1 MDRKRSLVRG
11 RRLAI
16 VAVAGMVLGL
26 GAGMLQAR
34 ADSSASTVMGLQLT
48 GVVDPFIANYIS
60 GGIKEANQRGD
71 AAVLITIDTPGGL
84 DSSMREITQAI
95 LSSKIPV
102 FCYTS
107 PEGARAASA
116 GTFVME
122 SCPVAAMAPG
132 TNIGAAHPVGVSG
145 AIEIEKV
152 TNDAAAYIRSLAQQW
167 GRNADAA
174 EEAVRKATSWSA
186 QDALNI
192 HLIDVIA
199 PTEGTLLNIAGGCAE
214 PPPSI
219 TTGLLAQSGP
229 IAGLCGAT
237 INDRRMGFGA
247 SLLHSLITP
256 DFAFLF
262 FYAGIILIIVEFLH
276 PGISVPGIVGSLFL
290 IFSFVSLGM
299 LPVRLSGVIL
309 LVLSAVC
316 FLVELKHP
324 GFGLPLIGGL
334 VFLIFGALFLF
345 NSAVA
350 NASVSL
356 WLIGVIAAAL
366 ALFFVFVV
374 RGVMAARHMPK
385 DQVPTQS
392 LVGMVGVA
400 INDLMPEGRV
410 RVHHENWTATSE
422 GGNIPAE
429 TEIRVLEVKGLR
441 LIVARADEPASLLT
455 RHTGQLEG
463 EKS

>member
-1 MDRKRSLVRG
+1 MVRG
-11 RRLAI
+11 RRLA
-16 VAVAGMVLGL
+16 VLAVAAVLGL
-26 GAGMLQAR
+26 GTGILQAR

-48 GVVDPFIANYIS
+48 GVVDPFLANYIA
-60 GGIKEANQRGD
+60 GGIHEANNRGD

-95 LSSKIPV
+95 LGSRIPV
-102 FCYTS
+102 LCYTS

-122 SCPVAAMAPG
+122 ACPVAAMAPG

-174 EEAVRKATSWSA
+174 EQAVRKATSWSA
-186 QDALNI
+186 PDAIAI
-192 HLIDVIA
+192 HLVDVMA
-199 PTEGTLLNIAGGCAE
+199 ASEGTLLNVVGGCTA
-214 PPPSI
+214 PATPI
-219 TTGLLAQSGP
+219 TTGLLAKSGP
-229 IAGLCGAT
+229 VSGLCGAA
-237 INDRRMGFGA
+237 IEDRRMGFGA

-256 DFAFLF
+256 DFAFIF

-276 PGISVPGIVGSLFL
+276 PGISVPGIVGALFL
-290 IFSFVSLGM
+290 VFSFVSIGM

-309 LVLSAVC
+309 LILSALC

-324 GFGLPLIGGL
+324 GLGLPLIGGL

-356 WLIGVIAAAL
+356 WLIGVVAAAL
-366 ALFFVFVV
+366 ALFFLFVV
-374 RGVMAARHMPK
+374 RGVLAARHLPK
-385 DQVPTQS
+385 NQVPTKT
-392 LVGMVGVA
+392 LVGMTGVT
-400 INDLMPEGRV
+400 INDLMPDGRV
-410 RVHHENWTATSE
+410 RVNHENWTAESD
-422 GGNIPAE
+422 GGGIPAE

-441 LIVARADEPASLLT
+441 LIVTRANEPATAL
-455 RHTGQLEG
+455 TGQPGQTEG
-463 EKS
+463 EDT

>member
-1 MDRKRSLVRG
+1 M
-11 RRLAI
+11 
-16 VAVAGMVLGL
+16 AVAGVVLGL

-34 ADSSASTVMGLQLT
+34 ADSSTSTVMGLQLT
-48 GVVDPFIANYIS
+48 GVVDPFIANYIQ

-102 FCYTS
+102 LCYTS
-107 PEGARAASA
+107 PDGARAASA

-122 SCPVAAMAPG
+122 ACPVAAMAPG

-186 QDALNI
+186 DDAVAI
-192 HLIDVIA
+192 HLVDVIA
-199 PTEGTLLNIAGGCAE
+199 PTEGALLNIAGGCTA
-214 PPPSI
+214 PSTPI
-219 TTGLLAQSGP
+219 TTGLIAKSGP
-229 IAGLCGAT
+229 VSGLCGAA
-237 INDRRMGFGA
+237 INDRNMGFGA

-262 FYAGIILIIVEFLH
+262 FYAGIILIIVEFMH
-276 PGISVPGIVGSLFL
+276 PGISVPGILGALFL

-309 LVLSAVC
+309 LVLSALC

-324 GFGLPLIGGL
+324 GLGLPLIGGL

-356 WLIGVIAAAL
+356 WLIGVIGAVL
-366 ALFFVFVV
+366 TLFFLFVV
-374 RGVMAARHMPK
+374 RGVMAARHLPK
-385 DQVPTQS
+385 NQVPTQS
-392 LVGMVGVA
+392 LVGMTGVA

-410 RVHHENWTATSE
+410 RVHHENWTATSD
-422 GGNIPAE
+422 GGGIPAE
-429 TEIRVLEVKGLR
+429 TPIRVLAVQGLR
-441 LIVARADEPASLLT
+441 LIVTREDEPASAL
-455 RHTGQLEG
+455 TGQPGQTEG
-463 EKS
+463 EDT

>member
-1 MDRKRSLVRG
+1 MVRG
-11 RRLAI
+11 RSLAI
-16 VAVAGMVLGL
+16 LAVAGILGL
-26 GAGMLQAR
+26 GTGMLQAR
-34 ADSSASTVMGLQLT
+34 ADSPASTVMSLQLT

-60 GGIKEANQRGD
+60 GGIHEANKRGD

-95 LSSKIPV
+95 LGSKIPV
-102 FCYTS
+102 LCYTS

-122 SCPVAAMAPG
+122 ACPVAAMAPG

-145 AIEIEKV
+145 AIEIKKV

-174 EEAVRKATSWSA
+174 EQAVREATSWSA
-186 QDALNI
+186 EDAVRIRLV
-192 HLIDVIA
+192 DTIA
-199 PTEGTLLNIAGGCAE
+199 SSEGTLLNIVGGCAA
-214 PPPSI
+214 PSTPI
-219 TTGLLAQSGP
+219 VTGLLAKSGP
-229 IAGLCGAT
+229 VSGLCGAA
-237 INDRRMGFGA
+237 IDDRRMGFGA

-256 DFAFLF
+256 DFAFIF

-290 IFSFVSLGM
+290 IFSFVSIGM

-309 LVLSAVC
+309 LVLSALC

-324 GFGLPLIGGL
+324 GLGLPLIGGL

-356 WLIGVIAAAL
+356 WLVGVVAAAL
-366 ALFFVFVV
+366 ALFFLFVV
-374 RGVMAARHMPK
+374 RGVLAARHLPK
-385 DQVPTQS
+385 NQIPTQT
-392 LVGMVGVA
+392 LVGMTGVA

-410 RVHHENWTATSE
+410 RVHHENWTAESD
-422 GGNIPAE
+422 GGGIPAE

-441 LIVARADEPASLLT
+441 LIVTRADEPATAL
-455 RHTGQLEG
+455 TGQPGQTEG
-463 EKS
+463 ENS

>member
-1 MDRKRSLVRG
+1 M
-11 RRLAI
+11 

-34 ADSSASTVMGLQLT
+34 ADSSAPTVMGLQLT
-48 GVVDPFIANYIS
+48 GVVDPFIANYIQ
-60 GGIKEANQRGD
+60 GGINEANQRGD

-102 FCYTS
+102 LCYTS

-122 SCPVAAMAPG
+122 ACPVAAMAPG

-186 QDALNI
+186 DDALAI
-192 HLIDVIA
+192 HLVDVIA
-199 PTEGTLLNIAGGCAE
+199 PSEGTLLKIAGGCAT
-214 PPPSI
+214 PSTPI
-219 TTGLLAQSGP
+219 TTGLVAKSGP
-229 IAGLCGAT
+229 VPALCGAA
-237 INDRRMGFGA
+237 IADRRMGFGA

-262 FYAGIILIIVEFLH
+262 FYAGIILIIVELLH
-276 PGISVPGIVGSLFL
+276 PGISVPGILGALFL
-290 IFSFVSLGM
+290 VFSFVSLGM

-324 GFGLPLIGGL
+324 GLGLPLIGGL

-356 WLIGVIAAAL
+356 WLIGVIATAL
-366 ALFFVFVV
+366 ALFFLFVV

-385 DQVPTQS
+385 EQVPTQS
-392 LVGMVGVA
+392 LVGMTGVA

-410 RVHHENWTATSE
+410 RVHHENWTATSD
-422 GGNIPAE
+422 GGGIPAE
-429 TEIRVLEVKGLR
+429 TPIRVLAVQGLR
-441 LIVARADEPASLLT
+441 LIVSRDDEPARAL
-455 RHTGQLEG
+455 TGQPGQTEG
-463 EKS
+463 EDA